1 MVSMTGFA
9 SVEKNTDQ
17 FTFSIELKSLNSK
30 FLEVYTNLPRI
41 LRNDETEFAQILK
54 ERFDRGKLELSIDIY
69 EWSESRPIRIDAEML
84 KRYYREIMSAASS
97 MNIDADLSL
106 DSVITLEGVV
116 QRERSILSEKSRK
129 DIYTALEKVINKTIE
144 MRVREG
150 KSIKKDIQNSLNVI
164 SADVKEISKMS
175 DDVANK
181 LYKRLQSTL
190 SSLMGAGV
198 DDSRL
203 YTEVAIL
210 ADKQDIN
217 EEISRLQD
225 HIKKFKS
232 LMGEQGQV
240 GKQLDFLAQE
250 MFREINTIGAKSNNS
265 TISHLVVEM
274 KNQIDKIREQCRNV
288 V

>member
-1 MVSMTGFA
+1 MISMTGFA

-41 LRNDETEFAQILK
+41 LRSDETELVQILK
-54 ERFDRGKLELSIDIY
+54 DRFDRGKLELSIDIY
-69 EWSESRPIRIDAEML
+69 EWSEARPIRINAEML
-84 KRYYREIMSAASS
+84 KRYYREIMSAATS
-97 MNIDADLSL
+97 MNIDADISL
-106 DSVITLEGVV
+106 DSVITLEGVI

-129 DIYTALEKVINKTIE
+129 DIYAALEKVITKTIE
-144 MRVREG
+144 MRKKEG

-164 SADVKEISKMS
+164 SADVKEIHKLSA
-175 DDVANK
+175 DVAKN
-181 LYKRLQSTL
+181 LYTRLQSTL
-190 SSLMGAGV
+190 SSLVGAGV
-198 DDSRL
+198 DESRL

-225 HIKKFKS
+225 HIAKCKS
-232 LMGEQGQV
+232 LMGEGEQV
-240 GKQLDFLAQE
+240 GRQLDFLAQE
-250 MFREINTIGAKSNNS
+250 MFREINTIGAKSNSS